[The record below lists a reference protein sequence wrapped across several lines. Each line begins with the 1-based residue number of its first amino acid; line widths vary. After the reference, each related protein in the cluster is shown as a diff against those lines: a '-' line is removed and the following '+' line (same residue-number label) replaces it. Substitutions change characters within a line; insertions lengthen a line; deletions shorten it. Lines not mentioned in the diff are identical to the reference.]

1 MGDRHQFLAV
11 DLGAE
16 SGRGEIVTLAD
27 GKVSMEE
34 IRRFPTRNV
43 QLGKTRHWDFPAIY
57 AEVVESMK
65 ICSARGVRPA
75 SVSIDTWGVD
85 FGLLGRDGGLLG
97 NPVHYRD
104 ARTDGIH
111 AHASRIMPIADI
123 FMATALH
130 TMPINSLFQLH
141 SMQVN
146 HSPLLEL
153 AETFLMIPDLL
164 AYFLTGVKACELS
177 IAQTSQL
184 VGTDCKWSEHIIGRF
199 GLPTS
204 MFPKLIEPASIVG
217 PMTPAVAALTG
228 MGDVPLVACASHD
241 TSAAV
246 AAVPA
251 SGDDWAFLSCGTW
264 SILGRM
270 VDKPVATRACY
281 EAGFTNEYTYGGW
294 YLARNILGLWLVQ
307 ELRRKWDTK
316 ADPWDYVRMTA
327 EAVKAADARGAKA
340 GGPLVDVS
348 DPRLLAPADMEAALM
363 EIIAETSQA
372 APQGRGELLLCVL
385 ESLALEY
392 AWGLDM
398 IEKLGSRRPGRLYIV
413 GGGIKNQLLCQLTAN
428 ACGVEV
434 LAGADQCT
442 ALGNALGQALA
453 LGILKSRDEIRQVMR
468 DSSEIATYE
477 PKDQP
482 AWQTKRQQY
491 AKLQGSKT
499 WH

>member
-1 MGDRHQFLAV
+1 M
-11 DLGAE
+11 
-16 SGRGEIVTLAD
+16 
-27 GKVSMEE
+27 M
-34 IRRFPTRNV
+34 
-43 QLGKTRHWDFPAIY
+43 
-57 AEVVESMK
+57 
-65 ICSARGVRPA
+65 
-75 SVSIDTWGVD
+75 
-85 FGLLGRDGGLLG
+85 
-97 NPVHYRD
+97 
-104 ARTDGIH
+104 
-111 AHASRIMPIADI
+111 
-123 FMATALH
+123 
-130 TMPINSLFQLH
+130 
-141 SMQVN
+141 
-146 HSPLLEL
+146 
-153 AETFLMIPDLL
+153 PDLL

-184 VGTDCKWSEHIIGRF
+184 VGTDCNWAQQIIGRF
-199 GLPTS
+199 GLPRS
-204 MFPKLIEPASIVG
+204 MFPKLIEPASVIG
-217 PMTPAVAALTG
+217 PMTPEVADITG
-228 MGDVPLVACASHD
+228 MGDVPLVACAAHD

-251 SGDDWAFLSCGTW
+251 AGDDWAFLSCGTW

-270 VDKPVATRACY
+270 VDKPIATRACY

-307 ELRRKWDTK
+307 ELRRKWDTP
-316 ADPWDYVRMTA
+316 ADPWDYARMTA
-327 EAVKAADARGAKA
+327 EAVKAAGAAKTGA
-340 GGPLVDVS
+340 GSPLVDVS

-363 EIIAETSQA
+363 ELIAEAGQA

-392 AWGLDM
+392 AWGLDI
-398 IEKLGSRRPGRLYIV
+398 IEKLSGARPGRLYIV
-413 GGGIKNQLLCQLTAN
+413 GGGIKNKLLCQLTAN

-453 LGILKSRDEIRQVMR
+453 LGILKNRDEIRQVMR

-482 AWQTKRQQY
+482 AWQAKRQQY

>member
-16 SGRGEIVTLAD
+16 SGRGEIVTLEG

-34 IRRFPTRNV
+34 IHRFPTRNV
-43 QLGKTRHWDFPAIY
+43 QLGLTRYWDFPAIY
-57 AEVVESMK
+57 AEVVEAMK
-65 ICSARGVRPA
+65 LCAAHGAAPA

-85 FGLLGRDGGLLG
+85 FGLLGADGALLG

-104 ARTDGIH
+104 GRTEGIH
-111 AHASRIMPIADI
+111 AHAARIMPIADI
-123 FMATALH
+123 FLATALH
-130 TMPINSLFQLH
+130 TMPINTLFQLH
-141 SMQVN
+141 AMQVGR
-146 HSPLLEL
+146 SPLLEL
-153 AETFLMIPDLL
+153 AETFLMMPDLL

-199 GLPTS
+199 GLPRP
-204 MFPKLIEPASIVG
+204 MFPRLIEPASVIG
-217 PMTPAVAALTG
+217 AMTPAVADLTG

-251 SGDDWAFLSCGTW
+251 VGEDWAFLSCGTW

-270 VDKPVATRACY
+270 VDEPIATRACY

-294 YLARNILGLWLVQ
+294 YLARNILGLWLIQ
-307 ELRRKWDTK
+307 ELRRKWDTPS
-316 ADPWDYVRMTA
+316 DPWDYQRMTA
-327 EAVKAADARGAKA
+327 EAVAAARPEGPKAA
-340 GGPLVDVS
+340 GPLVDVS
-348 DPRLLAPADMEAALM
+348 DPRLLAPADMEAALI
-363 EIIAETSQA
+363 ELIAETGQP
-372 APQGRGELLLCVL
+372 APESRGQLLRCVT

-392 AWGLDM
+392 AWGLDT
-398 IEKLGSRRPGRLYIV
+398 IGELSGHRPATLYMV
-413 GGGIKNQLLCQLTAN
+413 GGGIRNKLLCQLTAN
-428 ACGVEV
+428 ACDVPV

-453 LGILKSRDEIRQVMR
+453 LGILKDRGQIRQVMR

-477 PKDQP
+477 PRDQS
-482 AWQTKRQQY
+482 AWQDKRQQY
-491 AKLQGSKT
+491 AKLQTSKT
-499 WH
+499 WR